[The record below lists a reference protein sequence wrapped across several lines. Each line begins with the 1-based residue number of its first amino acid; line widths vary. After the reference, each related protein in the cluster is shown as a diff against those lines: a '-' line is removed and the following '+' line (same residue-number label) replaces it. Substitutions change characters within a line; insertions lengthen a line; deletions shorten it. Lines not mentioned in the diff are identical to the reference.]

1 MSHPAQPAGDA
12 APSDEPVVLILDDD
26 PSVRASLSDLLSS
39 MQLQVRAFG
48 SVRDLLKSEFPTAPS
63 CLVLDVRLPGLSGL
77 DLQAE
82 LTKINNAVPIIF
94 ITGHGDV
101 PMSVRAMKAGAVDFL
116 TKPFRDLELLDAVAA
131 ALELDRKRR
140 ADAKTMLELQEAFNS
155 LTVREREVLG
165 FVTAGLPNKQIAF
178 RMSLSEITVKIHRGS
193 VMRKMHARS
202 LAELVR
208 KGELLGVRTATT
220 TKP

>member
-1 MSHPAQPAGDA
+1 MSHLAPAGGA

-26 PSVRASLSDLLSS
+26 PALRASLSDLLNS

-48 SVRDLLKSEFPTAPS
+48 SVQDLLQSKFPAGPS

-82 LTKINNAVPIIF
+82 LAKINNAVPIIF

-131 ALELDRKRR
+131 ALELDRRRR
-140 ADAKTMLELQEAFNS
+140 ADAKATLELQEAFNS
-155 LTVREREVLG
+155 LTVREREVMG
-165 FVTAGLPNKQIAF
+165 FVTAGLPNKQIAYQ
-178 RMSLSEITVKIHRGS
+178 MGLSEITVKIHRGS

-202 LAELVR
+202 LADLVR
-208 KGELLGVRTATT
+208 KGELLGVRTTAAL
-220 TKP
+220 KL

>member
-1 MSHPAQPAGDA
+1 MSHPAPAGGA

-26 PSVRASLSDLLSS
+26 PALRASLSDLLNS

-48 SVRDLLKSEFPTAPS
+48 SVRDLLQSEFPAGPS

-82 LTKINNAVPIIF
+82 LARINNAVPIIF

-116 TKPFRDLELLDAVAA
+116 TKPFRDIELLDAVAA

-140 ADAKTMLELQEAFNS
+140 ADAKATLELQEAFNS

-165 FVTAGLPNKQIAF
+165 FVTAGFPNKQIAF

-202 LAELVR
+202 LADLVR
-208 KGELLGVRTATT
+208 KGELLGVRAAMA